1 MVFRIVTNSRTGQLL
16 NPTVGRVDT
25 TCSGRTL
32 GRIVQVVSHA
42 CWSMLVL
49 GGFTLVA
56 IVMGSI
62 FGQADASAAPA
73 TSPLPAAAPAP
84 PGSPAPP
91 STPGAVGTPAT
102 GTAGTPTGAPKGPPS
117 TPGAVGTPAT
127 GTAGTPTAAPKG
139 TPGAVGT
146 PATGTAGTPTAAP
159 KGTPGAV
166 GTPATGTAGTPTAAP
181 PSTPGAVGTPAT
193 GTKGLPNAT
202 GTPGTAEVPAFR
214 AVGMAGGAPT
224 GEAVGRGS
232 GLSSTDSAAVA
243 PAPAGSGVGTALMVG
258 PLRVASGSSP
268 VDNSTVPVRPS
279 PFAPAGPA
287 LSSVSM
293 SAGGVSS
300 SSDGGPGVGL
310 ATFSVLMGLGLAL
323 LFIGVCADDFRRLTS
338 SFYLVPLARPG

>member
-1 MVFRIVTNSRTGQLL
+1 MVFHIVTNSRTGQLL
-16 NPTVGRVDT
+16 SLTVGRVDT
-25 TCSGRTL
+25 TSSGRTL
-32 GRIVQVVSHA
+32 GRIVQVVSHT

-56 IVMGSI
+56 IAMGST

-73 TSPLPAAAPAP
+73 TSPLPAAAPAS
-84 PGSPAPP
+84 PGSPA
-91 STPGAVGTPAT
+91 SS
-102 GTAGTPTGAPKGPPS
+102 GTAGTPTAVFPGTA
-117 TPGAVGTPAT
+117 GAVGTPAT

-139 TPGAVGT
+139 TAGAVGT
-146 PATGTAGTPTAAP
+146 PATSTAGTPTAAP
-159 KGTPGAV
+159 KGTAGAV
-166 GTPATGTAGTPTAAP
+166 GMPAVAPKGT
-181 PSTPGAVGTPAT
+181 
-193 GTKGLPNAT
+193 PNAT
-202 GTPGTAEVPAFR
+202 GTPGTAAVPAFR

-232 GLSSTDSAAVA
+232 GPSSADSAAVA

-268 VDNSTVPVRPS
+268 VGYSTVPVRPS

-300 SSDGGPGVGL
+300 SSGGGPGVGL
-310 ATFSVLMGLGLAL
+310 ATFYVLTGLGLAL
-323 LFIGVCADDFRRLTS
+323 LFIEVCVDDFRRLTS

>member
-16 NPTVGRVDT
+16 SPTVGRVDT

-56 IVMGSI
+56 IAMGSI

-84 PGSPAPP
+84 PGSPAP
-91 STPGAVGTPAT
+91 S
-102 GTAGTPTGAPKGPPS
+102 GTAGTPTAAPPS
-117 TPGAVGTPAT
+117 TPGAVGTP
-127 GTAGTPTAAPKG
+127 
-139 TPGAVGT
+139 V
-146 PATGTAGTPTAAP
+146 
-159 KGTPGAV
+159 
-166 GTPATGTAGTPTAAP
+166 TGTAGTPTAAP
-181 PSTPGAVGTPAT
+181 PSTPGAVGTPAVAPPRSANAT
-193 GTKGLPNAT
+193 GTPAVAPKGLPNAT
-202 GTPGTAEVPAFR
+202 GTPGTAAVPAFR
-214 AVGMAGGAPT
+214 AVGMAGGAPM

-268 VDNSTVPVRPS
+268 VDDSTVPVRPS

-300 SSDGGPGVGL
+300 SSGGGPGVGL
-310 ATFSVLMGLGLAL
+310 ATFSVLTGLGLAL